1 MATPRKRRPSFDAP
15 AAAAP
20 EASAWAYRTDATAP
34 ATPPAPPVRTVSRTK
49 LSTKS
54 STPSSTQSST
64 PSVLNRLVTT
74 PVMLAALIVLMPLSL
89 LGRSTKPQ

>member
-20 EASAWAYRTDATAP
+20 EASAWAYRTDPTAP
-34 ATPPAPPVRTVSRTK
+34 ATPPAPPKRTVSSTA
-49 LSTKS
+49 LST
-54 STPSSTQSST
+54 PVST

-89 LGRSTKPQ
+89 LGRPAKPR

>member
-20 EASAWAYRTDATAP
+20 EASAWAYRTDPTAP
-34 ATPPAPPVRTVSRTK
+34 ATPPAPPARTVS
-49 LSTKS
+49 STQVSTAS

-64 PSVLNRLVTT
+64 PSVLNRLITT
-74 PVMLAALIVLMPLSL
+74 PVMLAALIVLMPLSVF
-89 LGRSTKPQ
+89 GRPAKPR

>member
-1 MATPRKRRPSFDAP
+1 MATPRKRRPSFNAP

-20 EASAWAYRTDATAP
+20 EAAAWAYRTDATAP
-34 ATPPAPPVRTVSRTK
+34 ATPAAPPVRTVSRTRV
-49 LSTKS
+49 

-64 PSVLNRLVTT
+64 PSVLIRLVTT

-89 LGRSTKPQ
+89 FGRSAKPQ

>member
-20 EASAWAYRTDATAP
+20 EASAWAYRTDPTAP
-34 ATPPAPPVRTVSRTK
+34 ATPPAPPRR
-49 LSTKS
+49 TKS
-54 STPSSTQSST
+54 STNLST
-64 PSVLNRLVTT
+64 PSILNRLVTT

-89 LGRSTKPQ
+89 FGRPAKPR

>member
-20 EASAWAYRTDATAP
+20 EASAWAYRTDPTAP
-34 ATPPAPPVRTVSRTK
+34 ATPPAPPTRTV
-49 LSTKS
+49 
-54 STPSSTQSST
+54 SSTQSST
-64 PSVLNRLVTT
+64 PSVLNRLLTT

-89 LGRSTKPQ
+89 FGRPAKPR